1 MNQKKMIPVE
11 LQGKT
16 FLDPTYDPAFRELFS
31 EKETLKH
38 FLNGILHLE
47 GPNEIKDLEYRVPD
61 VSFGL
66 PDPKMVRFDVFA
78 KCQSGELVNI
88 EMQRARH
95 SFFKDRAILYSAML
109 AIQAKKDLEQ
119 QKAKDGEDIINNS
132 RYQMPRVISVWICNF
147 RLEGDSTEYH
157 DEWNLYSKSSIEE
170 GRILPV
176 TDVLK
181 YIFLELPN
189 FKKAVS
195 ELETTEDRWLYALKN
210 MGEEGEYPET
220 LGDSAVRKAYERLR
234 IMQTPAAMLE
244 RQVENM
250 VTEAEIEER
259 IWENTQKGLEQ
270 GLEQGRAKGAQDA
283 KREMVKAMLAEGIP
297 AATIARISGLPEAE
311 ILAL

>member
-1 MNQKKMIPVE
+1 
-11 LQGKT
+11 
-16 FLDPTYDPAFRELFS
+16 
-31 EKETLKH
+31 
-38 FLNGILHLE
+38 
-47 GPNEIKDLEYRVPD
+47 
-61 VSFGL
+61 
-66 PDPKMVRFDVFA
+66 
-78 KCQSGELVNI
+78 
-88 EMQRARH
+88 MQRARH

-119 QKAKDGEDIINNS
+119 QKANDGEDIINNS

-147 RLEGDSTEYH
+147 RLEGGSTEYH
-157 DEWNLYSKSSIEE
+157 DEWNLYSKSSIEK

-270 GLEQGRAKGAQDA
+270 GRKLGLQLGLEQGLEQGIEKGALNA
-283 KREMVKAMLAEGIP
+283 KREMAKAMLADGVP
-297 AATIARISGLPEAE
+297 VARIEIYSGLSEAE